1 MNHKSAIEIVGV
13 KGRQLRIDLGQK
25 QEELAGNAGISLST
39 LKAFES
45 GKSISVAN
53 LVKTLAQLDC
63 LDAFEQIIPDVAPNP
78 LDLIK
83 LEGKTRQRVRSLW
96 LTISQRFS
104 TKLVV
109 SPPFIGTPPKDAPEP
124 KQA

>member
-1 MNHKSAIEIVGV
+1 MDIRSAITNVGA
-13 KGRQLRIDLGQK
+13 KGRQLRIDLGLK
-25 QEELAGNAGISLST
+25 QEDLAQNAGVSLST

-53 LVKTLAQLDC
+53 LVKILAQLDC

-83 LEGKTRQRVRSLW
+83 LEGKTRQRVR
-96 LTISQRFS
+96 
-104 TKLVV
+104 
-109 SPPFIGTPPKDAPEP
+109 
-124 KQA
+124 

>member
-1 MNHKSAIEIVGV
+1 MNTKLAIKNVGA

-25 QEELAGNAGISLST
+25 QEELAQNAGVSLST

-53 LVKTLAQLDC
+53 LVKILVQLDC

-83 LEGKTRQRVRSLW
+83 LEGKTRQRVR
-96 LTISQRFS
+96 
-104 TKLVV
+104 
-109 SPPFIGTPPKDAPEP
+109 
-124 KQA
+124 